1 MAAHILIVSPIP
13 SHPQDQG
20 NSARIYALGRLLQ
33 SAGLIVHF
41 LYSQL
46 EGLTP
51 EQQWAME
58 ESWDYFHSIP
68 HSGRSMA
75 ATGPGY
81 FRLDDW
87 WQPEVAALAQS
98 LHRRW
103 RFRAVIANYVW
114 FSAVLDAF
122 GDDVL
127 KVLDTHDVF
136 GGRDQR
142 FRDIGLEPEWFY
154 TTEAE
159 EARGLAR
166 ADIVLAIQDDEA
178 AQFRALGHSDVRVL
192 GHMVGQRRRM
202 PRPLDGRPV
211 SIGYLASGNPLNVE
225 SFVRLRRALPSAPP
239 PGLRFVVAG
248 ALCHRLSDL
257 GPFEALGRIDHV
269 DGFYDQVDLVVNPMT
284 AGTGLKIKSVEAVF
298 EGLPLI
304 ATRAAMV
311 GLPVLHPWHELET
324 GEDVANC
331 LLQERLDAAA
341 LQSLTTASIACAEA
355 YARTV
360 RAEVVQLVESI
371 AA

>member
-20 NSARIYALGRLLQ
+20 NSARIHALGKLLQ

-46 EGLTP
+46 EGLSP
-51 EQQWAME
+51 EQQWAMG
-58 ESWDYFHSIP
+58 ESWDYFHPIP

-87 WQPEVAALAQS
+87 WQAEVASLAQA

-103 RFRAVIANYVW
+103 RFHAVIVNYVW

-154 TTEAE
+154 TTEAD

-166 ADIVLAIQDDEA
+166 ADIVLAIQDEEA

-192 GHMVGQRRRM
+192 GHMLGQRRRM
-202 PRPLDGRPV
+202 PRSPGDGPV
-211 SIGYLASGNPLNVE
+211 SVGYLASGNPLNHD
-225 SFVRLRRALPSAPP
+225 SFVRLRRALPPKPP
-239 PGLRFVVAG
+239 PGLRFVLAG
-248 ALCHRLSDL
+248 ALCDRVSDF
-257 GPFEALGRIDHV
+257 GPFEAMGRIDHV
-269 DGFYDQVDLVVNPMT
+269 DGFYDQVDVVVNPMT

-304 ATRAAMV
+304 ATRAAMT
-311 GLPVLHPWHELET
+311 GLPVLHPWHDLAT
-324 GEDVANC
+324 GEDVADC
-331 LLQERLDAAA
+331 LVRERLDGAA
-341 LQSLTTASIACAEA
+341 LHALTTASIACAES

-360 RAEVVQLVESI
+360 RAEAARLVASI